1 MTMYFCAYSAYS
13 MEYVS
18 LTLAG
23 KCWQEYSTEISVVN
37 VEKCGLFKKTLNPVR
52 LFYKESFCR
61 KISIIFS
68 VFEDYV
74 SKHNISKRQA
84 ADYEYFDYAVSPIG
98 SLLEESSTP
107 KNQSYYYRIRL
118 KVHVRRRQEKESEI
132 ESERGHID
140 DPIGKFKVS
149 QAELTFCLF

>member
-1 MTMYFCAYSAYS
+1 

-18 LTLAG
+18 LRLASI
-23 KCWQEYSTEISVVN
+23 CWQEYLTEISVVN

-52 LFYKESFCR
+52 RLFQKESFCLQV
-61 KISIIFS
+61 SIIFS

-107 KNQSYYYRIRL
+107 KNQSYYYRIRV
-118 KVHVRRRQEKESEI
+118 KVHVRRRQENESDI
-132 ESERGHID
+132 VQSERGHID
-140 DPIGKFKVS
+140 DPIGKFKVG
-149 QAELTFCLF
+149 QAVLTFCRF